1 MAKDQPGALQVP
13 TFQALPLHRGGVL
26 GVDRRAERLP
36 PREADVMAVEARR
49 VALPGSPGR
58 AGAPTL
64 GFGAGSS
71 PSVGAQLAARL
82 DRRADLEA
90 TRSEVGR
97 VLLRLHVR
105 REARRPKLLA
115 VGRDDFLSARLSG
128 WLVAALE
135 HMEHRRPGV
144 KPCLELILRLGAL

>member
-64 GFGAGSS
+64 GSGAGSS

-97 VLLRLHVR
+97 VVWPTSVRPPLPCPALPLPPRLAPARPRPPAPGGPGADPGR
-105 REARRPKLLA
+105 RRRA
-115 VGRDDFLSARLSG
+115 GRRG
-128 WLVAALE
+128 
-135 HMEHRRPGV
+135 
-144 KPCLELILRLGAL
+144 

>member
-49 VALPGSPGR
+49 VALPGSPGLG

-97 VLLRLHVR
+97 VVWPTSVR
-105 REARRPKLLA
+105 PPLPCPALPCPALAPEACPRPPPPA
-115 VGRDDFLSARLSG
+115 
-128 WLVAALE
+128 
-135 HMEHRRPGV
+135 RPG
-144 KPCLELILRLGAL
+144 GTGG

>member
-49 VALPGSPGR
+49 VALPGSPGLG

-97 VLLRLHVR
+97 VVWPTSVRPPPLPCPALPLPPRLAP
-105 REARRPKLLA
+105 ARPRPPA
-115 VGRDDFLSARLSG
+115 
-128 WLVAALE
+128 
-135 HMEHRRPGV
+135 PG
-144 KPCLELILRLGAL
+144 GTGG

>member
-1 MAKDQPGALQVP
+1 MADPRGALQVP

-82 DRRADLEA
+82 DRRADLDA

-97 VLLRLHVR
+97 VVW
-105 REARRPKLLA
+105 PTS
-115 VGRDDFLSARLSG
+115 VSTCP
-128 WLVAALE
+128 ALPCPALPSLPPPP
-135 HMEHRRPGV
+135 RPGAD
-144 KPCLELILRLGAL
+144 RGRRRRAGRRG

>member
-49 VALPGSPGR
+49 VALPGSPGLG

-97 VLLRLHVR
+97 VVWPTSVR
-105 REARRPKLLA
+105 PPLPCPALPCPCPRGLPPPAPARPPRGGPGA
-115 VGRDDFLSARLSG
+115 DPGR
-128 WLVAALE
+128 
-135 HMEHRRPGV
+135 RRRAG
-144 KPCLELILRLGAL
+144 RRG